1 MQVYYHLL
9 SFKLCQRIAIDALI
23 NLCKSIAIYYLLSYA
38 NVLQFN
44 IQEANLQKVLRLPTF
59 CNKALCQV
67 HVNG

>member
-1 MQVYYHLL
+1 MQVY
-9 SFKLCQRIAIDALI
+9 
-23 NLCKSIAIYYLLSYA
+23 SIVIYYLLSYA

-44 IQEANLQKVLRLPTF
+44 IQEANLKKVLRLPTF